1 MAAQAAAARPQAEEA
16 AEEPVE
22 EPQAEEPAESPQPD
36 DEPPRPE
43 SIVPEQEQAP
53 AAPSAPPAEGAA
65 DKYKTEQFTLESF
78 FQQGSQ
84 DRE

>member
-1 MAAQAAAARPQAEEA
+1 M
-16 AEEPVE
+16 E
-22 EPQAEEPAESPQPD
+22 EPQAEEPAESLQPD
-36 DEPPRPE
+36 AVLSQPE
-43 SIVPEQEQAP
+43 YTVPEQEQAP

-84 DRE
+84 DCE